1 MKFVKL
7 THSVLK
13 DLKRKGYNLLRS
25 VSGLDSEDPT
35 FFPDTT
41 DLEKLFDID
50 SEELRHINIPMNEVY
65 LLPIDEALKI
75 EESELFG
82 TVFIEE

>member
-35 FFPDTT
+35 FFPDTA